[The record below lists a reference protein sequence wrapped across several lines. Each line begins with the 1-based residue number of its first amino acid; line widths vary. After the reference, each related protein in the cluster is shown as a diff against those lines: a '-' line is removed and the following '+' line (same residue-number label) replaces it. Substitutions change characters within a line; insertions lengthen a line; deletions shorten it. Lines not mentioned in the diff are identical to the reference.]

1 MLKIKGITV
10 NKISKNIAGERIKS
24 VFQAGIFLSKTV
36 DEIVFLPCD
45 CFLIKNCC
53 AKSLVFKKFFNRI
66 FSLQLHIQAFQKLSY
81 QKREVY

>member
-45 CFLIKNCC
+45 CF
-53 AKSLVFKKFFNRI
+53 FN
-66 FSLQLHIQAFQKLSY
+66 
-81 QKREVY
+81 